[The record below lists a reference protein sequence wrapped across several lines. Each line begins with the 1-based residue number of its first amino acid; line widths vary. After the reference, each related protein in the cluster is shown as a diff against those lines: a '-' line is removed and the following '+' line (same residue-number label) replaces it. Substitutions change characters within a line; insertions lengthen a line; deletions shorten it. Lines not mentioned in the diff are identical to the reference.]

1 MCFLFVDL
9 IIQNYFLSLILAISI
24 IYSSFF
30 LSLISLNIDSI
41 VDRKFV
47 IHIKIFTYT
56 CSQYYE
62 YIGKVKTSTIF
73 YFQYN
78 TKF

>member
-9 IIQNYFLSLILAISI
+9 IIQHYILSLIEAISI

-30 LSLISLNIDSI
+30 LSLMSLNIDSI

-47 IHIKIFTYT
+47 IHIKIFKYAY
-56 CSQYYE
+56 SQYYE
-62 YIGKVKTSTIF
+62 YILILINLLDINS
-73 YFQYN
+73 Q
-78 TKF
+78 